1 MSAKL
6 SRRDFIKRTSILGAG
21 VILASCGGGAEPA
34 APAAKE
40 DAPKEE
46 APKAEAPAAEKIV
59 LQQWYHE
66 YGEKGTQEA
75 VYRIADEYNKMQDK
89 VEVEVTWNPGD
100 YRSKLYSALAAGTGP
115 DCYED
120 QVTID
125 KVANKQVVPLD
136 DLYEGV
142 EDDFNKTDLD
152 AVTIK
157 GKKYGIRMIVDF
169 GLICTRN
176 SMLEEAGLKHPETW
190 DELVEN
196 AKVLSTGR
204 RKGLF
209 LGNDGGIHAM
219 WQPITYTAGVNF
231 LMEEEDTTTLKFNQ
245 PETVIAWDKLREV
258 NNDMDVLL
266 IGAPTDWWDPAAFIQ
281 GQTAQQWIGF
291 WEVPGLIE
299 GLGGEDFT
307 ISALPPMTG
316 VDNPRYATWRR
327 GWVALVND
335 GEHVPEAKA
344 YTKWQWIDNIDW
356 INEWCTGYGFH
367 VPPRKS
373 AAASNQKLAQ
383 GVAKQGVDAVNNHG
397 LNYGV
402 LWTSG
407 MQTAVEDALTEII
420 KNGGDVAKG
429 VQTAF
434 DKCNEQL
441 AENVAEY
448 EKLG

>member
-1 MSAKL
+1 MSSRL
-6 SRRDFIKRTSILGAG
+6 SRRDFLKRTSVIGVG
-21 VILASCGGGAEPA
+21 VILASCGGGGAQPA

-40 DAPKEE
+40 GEAPKE
-46 APKAEAPAAEKIV
+46 AAPAAAAVV

-75 VYRIADEYNKMQDK
+75 VFRIADEYNNMQDK
-89 VEVEVTWNPGD
+89 VKVEVTWNPGD

-125 KVANKQVVPLD
+125 KVANKQVVSLD

-142 EDDFNKTDLD
+142 EDDFNPTDLD

-157 GKKYGIRMIVDF
+157 GTKYGIRMIVDF
-169 GLICTRN
+169 GLLCTRN

-190 DELVEN
+190 DEMVEN
-196 AKVLSTGR
+196 AKALTTGR

-209 LGNDGGIHAM
+209 LGNDGGIHSM

-231 LMEEEDTTTLKFNQ
+231 LTEEDPEMTLKFNQ
-245 PETVIAWDKLREV
+245 PETVLAWDKLRAI

-266 IGAPTDWWDPAAFIQ
+266 LGAPTDWWDPAAFIQ
-281 GQTAQQWIGF
+281 GQTAMQWIGF
-291 WEVPGLIE
+291 WEVPGLLD
-299 GLGGEDFT
+299 GVGEDFT
-307 ISALPPMTG
+307 ISALPPMNG
-316 VDNPRYATWRR
+316 VDNPRPATWRR

-344 YTKWQWIDNIDW
+344 YTKWQWIENTDW
-356 INEWCTGYGFH
+356 QNEWNTGYGFH

-373 AAASNQKLAQ
+373 AGESNAKLSKMPAQ
-383 GVAKQGVDAVNNHG
+383 AGVDAVNKYG

-407 MQTAVEDALTEII
+407 MQTAIEDSLTEII
-420 KNGGDVAKG
+420 KNGGDVAAG
-429 VQTAF
+429 VQAAY

-441 AENVAEY
+441 AENVAEFN
-448 EKLG
+448 KL